1 MSLKWRAVALVAGLF
16 LSLGKSGYGQ
26 EGPEVTIKGALQCNG
41 TCVAEPK
48 LEDHAWVIVAVD
60 GSPEIA
66 AQVKKIMD
74 EFYPEKGL
82 DADAAKKLNDQ
93 FDKQLKFFIAPES
106 TGKLPAGQVNPGPKH
121 YCHCAVPHVVTG
133 VVYEK
138 DGKRWIKASKIEK
151 AGLKGL
157 NYPAKMLMPDRPF
170 AMPDKQPL
178 VLKIDDKLT
187 LNCIKI
193 PAGKSLMGEMMFV
206 ATRYLEQFP
215 HEVTLTKPFYISE
228 IPITQEFW
236 EAVMGNNPS
245 KTQGPQLPL
254 ENPTAADI
262 DKFCQALSEKTGRK
276 VRLPTG
282 GEWEYV
288 ARVGTS
294 NPGFADKYRD
304 QGIFKEE
311 GKRPPLPVKSK
322 KPNAWGVYDL
332 FSPWWEITGDR
343 QMYPAHRAEVDP
355 HYPVGKDGMHML
367 LGVAGENWT
376 ISLREFEAYSSY
388 TGKKFRIAVDLT
400 PEELQAAAKAAP
412 K

>member
-1 MSLKWRAVALVAGLF
+1 MFTKRNTLGLVAAVALLALVRTGH
-16 LSLGKSGYGQ
+16 SQ
-26 EGPEVTIKGALQCNG
+26 EGAEVTIRGALQCNG

-66 AQVKKIMD
+66 DKVKKIMD

-82 DADAAKKLNDQ
+82 DAEAAKKLNEQ
-93 FDKQLKFFIAPES
+93 FDKQLKFFIDPAS
-106 TGKLPAGQVNPGPKH
+106 TAKPPPGQVNPGPKH
-121 YCHCAVPHVVTG
+121 YCHCAIPYSVTG

-138 DGKRWIKASKIEK
+138 DGKKWIKASKMEA

-157 NYPAKMLMPDRPF
+157 KYPTQMLAADKPF
-170 AMPDKQPL
+170 APAGKKPL
-178 VLKIDDKLT
+178 VLKINDELA
-187 LNCIKI
+187 LNCVKI
-193 PAGKSLMGEMMFV
+193 PAGSALMGEMMFV
-206 ATRYLEQFP
+206 ATRYLEQHP

-228 IPITQEFW
+228 IPITQEIW

-245 KTQGPQLPL
+245 KTKDPKLPL
-254 ENPTAADI
+254 ENPSAADL

-294 NPGFADKYRD
+294 NPGFVDKYRD
-304 QGIFKEE
+304 QGTFREDAKKVP
-311 GKRPPLPVKSK
+311 GPVKSK
-322 KPNAWGVYDL
+322 KPNAWGIYDL

-343 QMYPAHRAEVDP
+343 QMYPPHKAEVDP
-355 HYPVGKDGMHML
+355 HYPLGKDGNHML

-388 TGKKFRIAVDLT
+388 TSRKFRIAVEAT
-400 PEELQAAAKAAP
+400 PEEIAAEK